1 MKRWEHTIGSRMSG
15 LMRSAGILLLS
26 AMSAVVLLSC
36 GGSGDEPGGDPTPV
50 PNGPMPIFFSGS
62 LAESHSESHAR
73 TRATTQYLKLTH
85 ETFYAWAYKNPTSG
99 SAETV
104 MQDYTVNWLT
114 GSEGT
119 TASNSSGWE
128 YVNQQPSGGVEQ
140 SIKYWDF
147 DAADYR
153 FFGYA
158 GPKTSDEY
166 PNYSCTIG
174 SDNVAISFGVDVSK
188 VVSGNPL
195 KDPSLALKDGETP
208 LPIFSKLWY
217 KAKASLPAQKNNPVI
232 LEFLQPYSKV
242 RFMFRQSEPETTR
255 FILSEIHFKPS
266 SGAKI
271 YTKGTFKVTYP
282 TTGEETA
289 ETWTIEN
296 PDDATALPDL
306 DKYYYEVA
314 SGETDPV
321 KIAGEKMWYVVLP
334 AKDQGTYTLSL
345 KVNGKEKNVVLP
357 AKYMI
362 WLPCYEYTYIFKIT
376 ENGGVEIAAVQ
387 SAFTPWVT
395 HEYSDSDE
403 HPNMYE
409 VYNW

>member
-1 MKRWEHTIGSRMSG
+1 MKVTFRHMA
-15 LMRSAGILLLS
+15 LMLAATLLS
-26 AMSAVVLLSC
+26 SC

-50 PNGPMPIFFSGS
+50 PNGPTPIAFSGG

-73 TRATTQYLKLTH
+73 TRATTAALSETH
-85 ETFYAWAYKNPTSG
+85 VQFHVWAYKNPTSG

-158 GPKTSDEY
+158 GNNVSPS
-166 PNYSCTIG
+166 YSTPE
-174 SDNVAISFGVDVSK
+174 DNDHPSVRLSFGVSVAS
-188 VVSGNPL
+188 NPQQ
-195 KDPSLALKDGETP
+195 DPVTLPLNSATP
-208 LPIFSKLWY
+208 LYSKLWY
-217 KAKASLPAQKNNPVI
+217 KAKASLPAQKNSPVT
-232 LEFLQPYSKV
+232 LEFLQPYVKV
-242 RFMFRQSEPETTR
+242 RFMFRQSEPETTK
-255 FILSEIHFKPS
+255 FILSEMKFRPTPPTG
-266 SGAKI
+266 SGTQKEIA
-271 YTKGTFKVTYP
+271 TAGTFTVTYP
-282 TTGEETA
+282 MSGATTEDWNIPNVTSTLNHVTEGEYPGFTQNYYEA
-289 ETWTIEN
+289 AS
-296 PDDATALPDL
+296 DATD
-306 DKYYYEVA
+306 EV
-314 SGETDPV
+314 
-321 KIAGEKMWYVVLP
+321 KAGEKMWYVVLP
-334 AKDQGTYTLSL
+334 AKNQGTYTLSL
-345 KVNGKEKNVVLP
+345 KVNGKEKTVVLP
-357 AKYMI
+357 AKYME
-362 WLPCYEYTYIFKIT
+362 WQPGYAYTYIFKIT
-376 ENGGVEIAAVQ
+376 ENGGVEIDAVQ